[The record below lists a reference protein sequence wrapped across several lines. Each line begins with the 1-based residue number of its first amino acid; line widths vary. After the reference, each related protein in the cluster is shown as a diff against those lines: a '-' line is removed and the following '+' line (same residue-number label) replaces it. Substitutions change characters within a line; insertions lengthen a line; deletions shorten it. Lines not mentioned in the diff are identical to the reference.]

1 VLEAPARPL
10 KVAIL
15 GNSAGV
21 LVAGKA
27 GAKGASLT
35 FPAALDRATSGGL
48 TFDVSNLSRVAAI
61 LRDVSGAWFEPLAIL
76 RPDVVVLQF
85 GSYEAFPRWLPRRLV
100 SYLMG
105 NNRRAGKLRN
115 AYWHR
120 AGRLLGWLGSSEGH
134 LDRLVPL
141 HVGGYMSPRRF
152 EAELRQLCLRM
163 WRQLGCRIVLM
174 DCYSPT
180 DRAQFLT
187 QNMKDRS
194 ELNRQAIHRVAEELK
209 LEVFPLDGVLEAM
222 GRERALG
229 DGLHL
234 NHRAHCKVGEE
245 LAAFLACPR
254 VRV

>member
-1 VLEAPARPL
+1 MLEAPGRPL

-21 LVAGKA
+21 LVVGKA
-27 GAKGASLT
+27 GAIGASLT
-35 FPAALDRATSGGL
+35 FPAALDRATSGGV
-48 TFDVSNLSRVAAI
+48 TFDVSNLCRVAAI
-61 LRDVSGAWFEPLAIL
+61 LRDVSGAWFEPLATL

-100 SYLMG
+100 SHLMG
-105 NNRRAGKLRN
+105 SNRRPGKFRSG
-115 AYWHR
+115 YWHR
-120 AGRLLGWLGSSEGH
+120 AGQLLAWLLLREGH
-134 LDRLVPL
+134 LDRLFPL
-141 HVGGYMSPRRF
+141 ELGGYVSPRRF
-152 EAELRQLCLRM
+152 ETELRHLCLQM

-174 DCYSPT
+174 DCYTPT
-180 DRAQFLT
+180 MRAPFLT
-187 QNMKDRS
+187 ENMKDRS

-209 LEVFPLDGVLEAM
+209 LEVFPLAGLIETM

-254 VRV
+254 VSV

>member
-21 LVAGKA
+21 LVTGKA

-35 FPAALDRATSGGL
+35 FPAALDRATSSGM
-48 TFDVSNLSRVAAI
+48 TFDVSNLCRIAAI
-61 LRDVSGAWFEPLAIL
+61 LRDVSGAWFEPLATL

-105 NNRRAGKLRN
+105 SNRRPGKFRN
-115 AYWHR
+115 VYWHR
-120 AGRLLGWLGSSEGH
+120 AGQLLAWLMIHEGH
-134 LDRLVPL
+134 LDRLFPL
-141 HVGGYMSPRRF
+141 DVGGYVSPRRF
-152 EAELRQLCLRM
+152 ETELRHLCLQM

-180 DRAQFLT
+180 DRAVFLT
-187 QNMKDRS
+187 EKMTERS
-194 ELNRQAIHRVAEELK
+194 ERNRQAIHRVAEELK
-209 LEVFPLDGVLEAM
+209 LEVFPLAEVIEGM
-222 GRERALG
+222 GRERALN

-234 NHRAHCKVGEE
+234 NHRAHVKVGEE

>member
-1 VLEAPARPL
+1 MLEAPGRPL

-21 LVAGKA
+21 LIAGKA
-27 GAKGASLT
+27 GAKGSSLSY
-35 FPAALDRATSGGL
+35 PAALDRATSEGV
-48 TFDVSNLSRVAAI
+48 TFDVSNLCRIAAI
-61 LRDVSGAWFEPLAIL
+61 LPDVAGTWFEPLTAL

-100 SYLMG
+100 SHLMG
-105 NNRRAGKLRN
+105 NNRRAGKWRN
-115 AYWHR
+115 VYWHR
-120 AGRLLGWLGSSEGH
+120 AGRLLGWLGAGEGR
-134 LDRLVPL
+134 LDQLVPRDL
-141 HVGGYMSPRRF
+141 GGYVSPRRF
-152 EAELRQLCLRM
+152 EAELRHLCLRM

-174 DCYSPT
+174 DCYTPT
-180 DRAQFLT
+180 DRAQVLT

-209 LEVFPLDGVLEAM
+209 LEVFPLAGLIETM